1 MSGFIICT
9 HHEILC
15 GWSKVGGWNGR
26 YIWHKRERSKMPA
39 EFWLENPERKDHL
52 EYLSTDGRKM
62 WKWVLIKVGWV
73 HADWIWLR
81 KGTSG
86 SSGHGNK
93 LLGSIKFR
101 EVLGEMRNCQIL
113 TKGLCSISLS
123 ITFVGMGIHK
133 VFQNKQCKV
142 PEGQYEARY
151 GAHWG
156 LAVLEWP
163 VNLPHTWHLLLVCVC
178 ACVHWYIL
186 LYVKQETV
194 LIVLQMLD
202 VMIKNLVV

>member
-9 HHEILC
+9 HHEILR
-15 GWSKVGGWNGR
+15 GWSKLGGWNGQ

-39 EFWLENPERKDHL
+39 EFWMEKPEGKDHL

-86 SSGHGNK
+86 SSGHGNE
-93 LLGSIKFR
+93 LLVSIKFR

-113 TKGLCSISLS
+113 KKDSVPLVCQLLFLVWESIKFFKTNRTRCQKGNMKQGMVHAEDSQLWSDLWTSHIPGTCCSC
-123 ITFVGMGIHK
+123 VC
-133 VFQNKQCKV
+133 VCV
-142 PEGQYEARY
+142 
-151 GAHWG
+151 
-156 LAVLEWP
+156 V
-163 VNLPHTWHLLLVCVC
+163 VCVCVC
-178 ACVHWYIL
+178 ARARARARVRACTDTY
-186 LYVKQETV
+186 YC
-194 LIVLQMLD
+194 M
-202 VMIKNLVV
+202 